1 MYKIVFIYVFKRK
14 TTYSVFFSLL
24 FKVTA
29 NSTTILLKTGT
40 SFGILNA
47 VRSTPMRC
55 PHCSAMNDKV
65 LESRQNSSGS
75 SIRRR
80 RECNIC
86 GYRFTSYERIEDKP
100 LMVIKRD
107 GRREPFDLNKIGRGI
122 RSCTEKLK
130 IGENEI
136 DLLLQNIEEA
146 ILLKVGS
153 KREIASSD
161 IGDETLKQLKEVD
174 LVAYVRFAAVY
185 KAFNDLGQFIAEI
198 QKLGN
203 ELA

>member
-1 MYKIVFIYVFKRK
+1 
-14 TTYSVFFSLL
+14 
-24 FKVTA
+24 
-29 NSTTILLKTGT
+29 
-40 SFGILNA
+40 
-47 VRSTPMRC
+47 MRC
-55 PHCSAMNDKV
+55 PHCSAMDDKV

-75 SIRRR
+75 TIRRR
-80 RECNIC
+80 RECNAC

-107 GRREPFDLNKIGRGI
+107 GRREPFDLNKIGRGV

-130 IGENEI
+130 ISENQI
-136 DLLLQNIEEA
+136 DVLLQNIEDA
-146 ILLKVGS
+146 IMLKVGS

-161 IGDETLKQLKEVD
+161 IGDETLKQLREVD